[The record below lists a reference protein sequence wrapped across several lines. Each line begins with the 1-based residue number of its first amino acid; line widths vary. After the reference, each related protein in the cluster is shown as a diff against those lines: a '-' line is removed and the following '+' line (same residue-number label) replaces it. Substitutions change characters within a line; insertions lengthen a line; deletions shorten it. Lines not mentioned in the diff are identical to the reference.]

1 MSAYLA
7 KAPMERPHPKPEDPS
22 GGGGIRV
29 IEPPARHV
37 LSRCDT
43 GAVSSWLPRD
53 TKVRAMTMPTE
64 RTRALLWAGGFLI
77 ELARDKRLPVEVRR
91 RAVVIARHF
100 PTKEDVTDLAFLQ
113 PIEAGGPLAPPDEV
127 AWKDDCK
134 YGPLLHGSRFG
145 WPE

>member
-1 MSAYLA
+1 VAS
-7 KAPMERPHPKPEDPS
+7 K
-22 GGGGIRV
+22 G
-29 IEPPARHV
+29 
-37 LSRCDT
+37 
-43 GAVSSWLPRD
+43 

-113 PIEAGGPLAPPDEV
+113 PSESGGPLPPPDEV